1 MAFSW
6 LKSAPD
12 AAQAPRVRVRPAVR
26 ADAASV
32 AGMASAL
39 SRAEGGFPSRFTE
52 ESYLRDG
59 FGAEPAFRAL
69 VCEIDGEIAGY
80 AVYYPGY
87 DTDTATRGVYLADLY
102 VREAARRQGVGRAL
116 VAGVAEACRSS
127 GGRWMFWSVLRR
139 NRTGRRF
146 YKALA
151 PELKDVIV
159 CAAFG
164 RTFEHLADMAKARG
178 R

>member
-6 LKSAPD
+6 LKPAPD
-12 AAQAPRVRVRPAVR
+12 AAQTPRVRVRAAGR

>member
-1 MAFSW
+1 VAFSW
-6 LKSAPD
+6 LRADPPPAKGAE
-12 AAQAPRVRVRPAVR
+12 RIVVRPAGR
-26 ADAASV
+26 ADARAI

-52 ESYLRDG
+52 DTYLRDG
-59 FGAEPAFRAL
+59 FGPNPAFRGL
-69 VCEIDGEIAGY
+69 VAELEGEIAGY

-87 DTDTATRGVYLADLY
+87 DTDTATRGVYLADLF
-102 VREAARRQGVGRAL
+102 VREQARRQGIGRAL
-116 VAGVAEACRSS
+116 VSGVAEHCRAL
-127 GGRWMFWSVLRR
+127 GGRWMFWSVLRH
-139 NRTGRRF
+139 NKAGRRF

-164 RTFEHLADMAKARG
+164 RTFDRLADLSKE
-178 R
+178 